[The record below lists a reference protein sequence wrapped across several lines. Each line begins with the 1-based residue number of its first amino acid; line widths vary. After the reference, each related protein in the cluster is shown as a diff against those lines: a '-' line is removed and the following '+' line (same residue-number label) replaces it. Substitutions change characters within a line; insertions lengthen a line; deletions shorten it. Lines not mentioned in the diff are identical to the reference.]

1 MLRFPWNEMT
11 ISRYFSHK
19 DEGQAFRATKS
30 PMSMTFPATLS
41 AGKVANSKIQKK
53 QLGSEQGEKGV

>member
-1 MLRFPWNEMT
+1 MT